1 MKIHSTNYLNTFIE
15 VAADCPSEMGE
26 IPPLKGNKKS
36 VANLQYEMISKKP
49 YQFTSDELLFAIYA
63 LRKDLSQEE
72 YPEAKS
78 HFFSKGQA
86 CLRASP
92 LTKRYGFGIH
102 SNKDGKVALYGR
114 ETMEYKKLIEDHSI
128 TKVKAMR
135 SKKA

>member
-15 VAADCPSEMGE
+15 VAADCQAEMGE

-102 SNKDGKVALYGR
+102 SNKDGKVALFGR
-114 ETMEYKKLIEDHSI
+114 ETREYKKLIEDHSI

>member
-72 YPEAKS
+72 HPEAKS